1 MGHSCQVVMAC
12 KSKPLDFDAIHY
24 GKPPEKK
31 KPKKKKKKK
40 KKNDNVMRLQLA
52 RREKHAYFGEDV
64 S

>member
-1 MGHSCQVVMAC
+1 MAC